1 MVATMERD
9 LGAAAFAVANVAV
22 ETARVPLGLL
32 RHAPGIGLL
41 SREGGY
47 VRSRLR
53 SRLEGILIDVVCAPE
68 TRRLIERLAGEVVAD
83 IDLDTAAKAVMT
95 SPQFDAL
102 LGRIQAARQASPDPG
117 VARPAGRT

>member
-102 LGRIQAARQASPDPG
+102 LGRIQAARQASSDLG
-117 VARPAGRT
+117 VAPPAGRT

>member
-117 VARPAGRT
+117 VARPAGRA